1 MQQQQQNISE
11 ARRHPLINLTPDTQQ
26 QQQQNIS
33 EARRQPLPLN
43 RNNDLPSTSYSQE
56 ETFYG
61 YDDSFNDSFNNP
73 YGDSPY
79 NLPEQSGYQ
88 MLRESPYYQNQ
99 YDSTYGQPQQ
109 FIPIHPDQVVE
120 KYKQWKTPSGMSR
133 LAVKLARESYFGENV
148 LGMCTPQGRS
158 EQDKLPREPLLDLKL
173 YLVRLFPTL
182 NNAEFEGYW
191 KVCLTSIGQAC
202 KSIRKN
208 KNK

>member
-11 ARRHPLINLTPDTQQ
+11 ARRHPPINLTPDTQQQQ

-79 NLPEQSGYQ
+79 NVPEQSGYQ
-88 MLRESPYYQNQ
+88 MFRESPYYQNQ

-133 LAVKLARESYFGENV
+133 LAVKLARESYFG
-148 LGMCTPQGRS
+148 MCTP
-158 EQDKLPREPLLDLKL
+158 
-173 YLVRLFPTL
+173 
-182 NNAEFEGYW
+182 
-191 KVCLTSIGQAC
+191 
-202 KSIRKN
+202 
-208 KNK
+208 